1 MLKSFVINTSKISKV
16 AVCYLSIFFLLKVS
30 DSYAFG
36 GGSSMGFGGMSSS
49 AGGAG
54 TKSGMSIVDPEGKA
68 YNCEAFVDKKW
79 ESASYEDNWN
89 GIYFSLGAEASKL
102 SGGLKF
108 ESSTASYSTGNN
120 SVSTFSE
127 VGVKKGFTGESSMP
141 IVTVG
146 GGLLINKIYLATDIE
161 ARSAPFDFQTKTM
174 INEGGKNIEK
184 TLTYSLQIPLVFNAK
199 IGYLLSKRSMVY
211 FNAGIASLSSSNIEI
226 DNNYSIL
233 DQSEGAVSA
242 PIRLSLGTE
251 FLLSNHFRL
260 LADYSYWIV
269 PQDMNSFDF
278 KKAGSSTI
286 NQSSNAYVADFK
298 ISSLKLGIMYR
309 F

>member
-1 MLKSFVINTSKISKV
+1 MLKSLITDTLKISKV
-16 AVCYLSIFFLLKVS
+16 VICYLSIFFLYKVN

-36 GGSSMGFGGMSSS
+36 GGSSMGFGGMPSS
-49 AGGAG
+49 GGAG

-79 ESASYEDNWN
+79 ESSSHEDNWN
-89 GIYFSLGAEASKL
+89 GIYFSIGGEASKL
-102 SGGLKF
+102 SGGLKI
-108 ESSTASYSTGNN
+108 ESSTASYSTGNTAIP
-120 SVSTFSE
+120 TFSE

-146 GGLLINKIYLATDIE
+146 GGFLVDKIYLATDVE
-161 ARSAPFDFQTKTM
+161 ARFLPFDFQTKAM
-174 INEGGKNIEK
+174 INDGGKNIEK

-211 FNAGIASLSSSNIEI
+211 FNAGIASLSSSSIEI
-226 DNNYSIL
+226 DNTYDVI
-233 DQSEGAVSA
+233 DQTEGAVSA

-260 LADYSYWIV
+260 LADYSYWIM
-269 PQDMNSFDF
+269 PQDMNSFEL
-278 KKAGSSTI
+278 KKSGPSSI
-286 NQSSNAYVADFK
+286 NQSDNAYVADFK